1 VIQDSVAF
9 KAGLVPG
16 DVIRQICNA
25 PTRRMTHEQAKME
38 IIRAGNELDFFVHRS
53 ALSKLPVNPSESRG
67 NYSATSNNMK
77 LVHRPLMGGLLHLV
91 ERGGE

>member
-1 VIQDSVAF
+1 M
-9 KAGLVPG
+9 PG

-53 ALSKLPVNPSESRG
+53 E
-67 NYSATSNNMK
+67 ATEAAA
-77 LVHRPLMGGLLHLV
+77 VCV
-91 ERGGE
+91 ETTQSV